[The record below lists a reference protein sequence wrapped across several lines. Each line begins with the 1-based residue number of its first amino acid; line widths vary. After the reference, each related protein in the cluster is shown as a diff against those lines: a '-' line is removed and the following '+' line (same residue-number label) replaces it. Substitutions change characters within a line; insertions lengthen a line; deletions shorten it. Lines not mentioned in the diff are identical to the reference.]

1 MKCTLVRVDNGQPF
15 IPEGEPIQNADGSMS
30 CRLPSGAWGGQEPPY
45 WDGHQLVNYGVRHPD
60 QPGDQVPGAY
70 QRFTVSGS
78 VAVFVTRPQDPP
90 AAYLY
95 AVGRAY

>member
-15 IPEGEPIQNADGSMS
+15 ILEGEPVVNLDAAGRPDGSMS
-30 CRLPSGAWGGQEPPY
+30 CRLPSGAWAGQEPR
-45 WDGHQLVNYGVRHPD
+45 QYGVRHPD
-60 QPGDQVPGAY
+60 QPGDQIPGAY

-78 VAVFVTRPQDPP
+78 VATFVTRPQDPP

>member
-1 MKCTLVRVDNGQPF
+1 MKCTLIRVDNGQPF
-15 IPEGEPIQNADGSMS
+15 ILEGEPIANSDGSTS
-30 CRLPSGAWGGQEPPY
+30 CRLPSGAWAGQEPLA
-45 WDGHQLVNYGVRHPD
+45 DGTYRNYGVRHPD
-60 QPGDQVPGAY
+60 QPGDQAPGAY

>member
-15 IPEGEPIQNADGSMS
+15 ILDAQPIQNADGSMS
-30 CRLPSGAWGGQEPPY
+30 CRLPSGAWAGQEPM
-45 WDGHQLVNYGVRHPD
+45 QYGVRHPD
-60 QPGDQVPGAY
+60 QPGNETPGAY
-70 QRFTVSGS
+70 QRFTLSGS
-78 VAVFVTRPQDPP
+78 IATFVTRPQDPP